1 MQSANTS
8 AGTGHLGGPTPGP
21 GTTLSKQSKAGFVSR
36 ALARTKLARN
46 IVSMTFNPHR
56 KPTNLILYVTSY
68 CGAKC
73 PMCFVKGLNT
83 GPEPTMDQIREVSA
97 FYPKPMSGVA
107 LTGGDPFLRKE
118 LPEIAKLFWDNNR
131 VEAVHIPSNG
141 LIPETH
147 CKAVRKI
154 LETTGCEV
162 TVAIS
167 LDATGATYDE
177 IRGVKGNFPRTMETY
192 DRLAKMTDEFPRL
205 KIAVNTV
212 VSNMSYPTISDLI
225 QFVRTRMPKVWMHD
239 FDLIR
244 GEPLDP
250 LVTLPPMEDLL
261 KLRPLLRENYDY
273 YLNRMGAALKKYQLD
288 LNLMVLQKN
297 QQIPK
302 CKAAETYLV
311 VDQYANV
318 AFCELTAP
326 VGNLNKARVED
337 IWKSPIA
344 NARRESIHRG
354 DCFCTHGCFQPL
366 NILYTPLQSAIPVL
380 KEAIMGDVKLAP
392 ELSAASAKPQ
402 GAKPAVSSW
411 PPS

>member
-1 MQSANTS
+1 
-8 AGTGHLGGPTPGP
+8 
-21 GTTLSKQSKAGFVSR
+21 
-36 ALARTKLARN
+36 
-46 IVSMTFNPHR
+46 
-56 KPTNLILYVTSY
+56 
-68 CGAKC
+68 
-73 PMCFVKGLNT
+73 MCFVKGLNT
-83 GPEPTMDQIREVSA
+83 GPEPTMEQIHEVSA

-131 VEAVHIPSNG
+131 VEAIHIPSNG

-147 CKAVRKI
+147 CKAVKKI
-154 LETTGCEV
+154 LETTECEV
-162 TVAIS
+162 TIAIS
-167 LDATGATYDE
+167 LDATGEKYDQ

-192 DRLAKMTDEFPRL
+192 DRLAAMTEEFPKL

-212 VSNMSYPTISDLI
+212 VSNMSYPTIPDLI

-250 LVTLPPMEDLL
+250 SVTLPSMEDLL
-261 KLRPLLRENYDY
+261 KLRPILRENYDF

-302 CKAAETYLV
+302 CKAPETYLV
-311 VDQYANV
+311 VDQHANV

-326 VGNLNKARVED
+326 IGNLNKQRLEA
-337 IWKSPIA
+337 IWNSPQA

-366 NILYTPLQSAIPVL
+366 NILYAPLQSAIPVL
-380 KEAIMGDVKLAP
+380 KEAILLDVKLAP
-392 ELSAASAKPQ
+392 ELQAGVSRNPSAHT
-402 GAKPAVSSW
+402 
-411 PPS
+411 